1 MTKHKLR
8 RSYRVLQG
16 GCCAVGSAGDRA
28 TCRGGDFP
36 GNRSSRLRFRCA
48 RTHLAAFVDLDR
60 VFRCGNA
67 NLHSTFR
74 FSGAPDTTDNDLGFR
89 CLRRRE

>member
-1 MTKHKLR
+1 MKQKR
-8 RSYRVLQG
+8 KAGRVYRGG
-16 GCCAVGSAGDRA
+16 GCYNDAARCSAAYRSGVD
-28 TCRGGDFP
+28 P
-36 GNRSSRLRFRCA
+36 GCVYRNLGFRCA
-48 RTHLAAFVDLDR
+48 RSNLAAFVELDR

-89 CLRRRE
+89 CARRRKE